1 MLLARPAAMEILG
14 LDENQERSRPY
25 VQFHEASEAERND
38 FPREETGG
46 EEEEQQ
52 QQESSVRCY
61 VALLLAS
68 LISLGAHVCLHMPS
82 SVENDLLERL
92 GINNEQYGDLNS
104 ASSWASLAGM
114 PFIAGMIVDR
124 FPTRFSVVVF
134 CFIVAAGQ
142 LLFALG
148 VASRSFAM
156 AMAGRALFGVGES
169 TVMVAQGVL
178 VVQWFRSRQQLAVAI
193 GVTETAH
200 NLANMLG
207 KESYHAGL
215 AWGRWEATLW
225 LGLSL
230 CLFSLLVAV
239 AYFVL
244 EMCSDPAEFIARKTV
259 PLCTELGGL
268 KQLSVVF
275 LMLLHSYAHT
285 CTYVYEFFW
294 VLALLWVFCF
304 LLLVCR
310 CMGVHAGESELLSV

>member
-1 MLLARPAAMEILG
+1 MLLAAPAAMEILG
-14 LDENQERSRPY
+14 LDENEERSRPY
-25 VQFHEASEAERND
+25 VQFHEASEGERND
-38 FPREETGG
+38 LPGEEIGG
-46 EEEEQQ
+46 EQEQQQ

-124 FPTRFSVVVF
+124 FPTRFSVVIF

-268 KQLSVVF
+268 RQLSVVF
-275 LMLLHSYAHT
+275 LLLLHSYAHMSMSTGICART
-285 CTYVYEFFW
+285 CINFLGSW
-294 VLALLWVFCF
+294 RCCGCLA
-304 LLLVCR
+304 
-310 CMGVHAGESELLSV
+310 S